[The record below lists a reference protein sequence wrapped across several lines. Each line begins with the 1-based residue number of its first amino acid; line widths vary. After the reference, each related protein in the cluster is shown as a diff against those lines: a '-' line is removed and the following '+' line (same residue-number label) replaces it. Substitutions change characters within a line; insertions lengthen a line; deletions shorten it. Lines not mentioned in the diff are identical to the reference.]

1 MTMTTTNPNQQIQQ
15 PKKGGTLR
23 DFLNSPGAQA
33 KLAEVAKAHMKAED
47 LTRMALMALSRQPD
61 LAKCSQTSILRALI
75 DAAEL
80 GIKPG
85 GLMGRGYLVP
95 RKNRKNG
102 ELECHFDPGYRG
114 LVDIARRSGQ
124 VRRLEAHVVYEK
136 DVFEV
141 EYGDEPRLVHKP
153 TLIGEPGPVIAAY
166 AIAQFVDGSKQV
178 EVLTRREIDKVKSSS
193 AAGGSGPWGNWYE
206 EMAKK
211 TVIRR
216 MCKLLPFSDEL
227 ERALLAAGEVDDEG
241 QAPSVE
247 VIDGGKSRGKSLAAK
262 IANRTEANAAPDI
275 DLSLGGDEPDHDPE
289 TGEIIEQPAE
299 RQPGEEG

>member
-1 MTMTTTNPNQQIQQ
+1 MTMTTTNQNQQVQRQ
-15 PKKGGTLR
+15 KGPTLR
-23 DFLNSPGAQA
+23 DFLNSPTAQA

-124 VRRLEAHVVYEK
+124 VRRLEAHVVHEK
-136 DVFEV
+136 DVFEL
-141 EYGDEPRLVHKP
+141 EYGDEPRLLHKP
-153 TLIGEPGPVIAAY
+153 TLIGDPGQVIAAY
-166 AIAQFVDGSKQV
+166 AVAQFADGSKQV
-178 EVLTRREIDKVKSSS
+178 EVLTRREIDKVKASS
-193 AAGGSGPWGNWYE
+193 ASQNGPWSNWYD

-211 TVIRR
+211 TAVRR
-216 MCKLLPFSDEL
+216 ICKLLPFSDEL

-241 QAPSVE
+241 PAPVE
-247 VIDGGKSRGKSLAAK
+247 VIDGGKSRGKSLAGR
-262 IANRTEANAAPDI
+262 IAARSEANMAPDI
-275 DLSLGGDEPDHDPE
+275 DLSVGDDGDADEPPHDAD
-289 TGEIIEQPAE
+289 GVIADAAE
-299 RQPGEEG
+299 RQPGDD